1 MCQALFRLL
10 GAQQSTKK
18 AKIPHGDDILMVER
32 GMRQLIMPV
41 SLIHGPVKW

>member
-10 GAQQSTKK
+10 GAQQGIKQ
-18 AKIPHGDDILMVER
+18 AKIPHRADILMVER

-41 SLIHGPVKW
+41 V